1 MTDSQRTHPGRVPG
15 ALHESKQSPIPILT
29 PTSDAGEGGAMGR
42 RRRAAQSAGGEEYHA
57 KRLEVIHAA
66 AIVFAAKGYHATHL
80 DDIATA
86 LNTNRA
92 TLYYYVSS
100 KEELLRE
107 AVAECAPGLIE
118 QARSIAAG
126 PGTASNKLRA
136 FIGWIMA
143 AYEADYPHRYLFLLR
158 NDGPRDGPNWVP
170 QIDQVGRELQARL
183 VDILTQGIDNGE
195 LRSDEPL
202 DLMAN
207 AIFGMLNWTNRWFT
221 PECRYPAGK
230 VADSFAE
237 IVLGG
242 LAQQHPQAR
251 RG

>member
-1 MTDSQRTHPGRVPG
+1 MTDSRRAHPEHVPAARSG
-15 ALHESKQSPIPILT
+15 PERSPILT
-29 PTSDAGEGGAMGR
+29 SDTSKGGAIGR
-42 RRRAAQSAGGEEYHA
+42 RRRAAQRAGGEDYHT

-66 AIVFAAKGYHATHL
+66 AIVFASKGYQATHF
-80 DDIATA
+80 DDIASA
-86 LNTNRA
+86 LDTNRA

-107 AVAECAPGLIE
+107 AVAECAPALIE

-126 PGTASNKLRA
+126 PDTASDKLRA

-183 VDILTQGIDNGE
+183 VEILTQGIDSGE
-195 LRSDEPL
+195 LRSDEPV
-202 DLMAN
+202 DLIAN

-221 PECRYPAGK
+221 PECGHPAGK

-237 IVLGG
+237 MILGG
-242 LAQQHPQAR
+242 LVQQRPQAR